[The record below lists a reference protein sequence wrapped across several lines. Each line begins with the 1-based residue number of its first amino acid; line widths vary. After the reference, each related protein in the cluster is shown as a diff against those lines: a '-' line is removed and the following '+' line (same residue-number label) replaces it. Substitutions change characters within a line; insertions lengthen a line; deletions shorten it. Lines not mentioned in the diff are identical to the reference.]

1 DKEAPRPSLAD
12 GAELPD
18 GRTPGDFPVRV
29 RVSYPDGSEETAVVT
44 IHVGQP
50 PAQPEK
56 PETPETPAQPEV
68 PAQPETPAQPE
79 KPVPATPSASS
90 VAGKAIPSTGDTTPV
105 MAIAACAAGGLAL
118 LIWAFM
124 KKRH

>member
-1 DKEAPRPSLAD
+1 DEVLARVTVPGYPADKEAPRPSLAD

-18 GRTPGDFPVRV
+18 GRTPGDVPVRV

-50 PAQPEK
+50 PAQPE
-56 PETPETPAQPEV
+56 TPETPAQPE
-68 PAQPETPAQPE
+68 T
-79 KPVPATPSASS
+79 PVPATPSAPS
-90 VAGKAIPSTGDTTPV
+90 VAGKAIPSTGDTTPI